1 MVRVSS
7 SPLSA
12 SPPYFDENLHVLK
25 SRPSRSWSKS
35 PSEEIENEA
44 PKKVDVCVS
53 IVRIQSNIFAT
64 FFHSPEFSTFR
75 RRISSYLWS
84 RGLTRLPKIFSLKYN
99 SFYKHVRIKH
109 DDVNKGHTLP
119 PVHGNYFIVPT
130 EQGNEDSLQHS
141 ADLAVEE
148 AHESGNLATV
158 HETGIDPNE
167 LDDQMKT
174 HACLFLEQ

>member
-1 MVRVSS
+1 M
-7 SPLSA
+7 
-12 SPPYFDENLHVLK
+12 
-25 SRPSRSWSKS
+25 
-35 PSEEIENEA
+35 
-44 PKKVDVCVS
+44 
-53 IVRIQSNIFAT
+53 
-64 FFHSPEFSTFR
+64 
-75 RRISSYLWS
+75 
-84 RGLTRLPKIFSLKYN
+84 
-99 SFYKHVRIKH
+99 
-109 DDVNKGHTLP
+109 
-119 PVHGNYFIVPT
+119 PT